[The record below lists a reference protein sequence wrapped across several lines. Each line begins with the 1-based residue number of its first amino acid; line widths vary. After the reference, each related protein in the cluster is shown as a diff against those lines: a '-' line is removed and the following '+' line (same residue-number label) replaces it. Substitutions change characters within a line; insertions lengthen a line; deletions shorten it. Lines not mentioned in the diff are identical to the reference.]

1 MLARSIRDLRLVKD
15 NIAAE
20 IAKLK
25 AQPGKNLALA
35 GGAGIAQTFIL
46 FGLVDDY
53 QFQVHPVINLQT
65 SPSSP
70 PQHARNWRR

>member
-35 GGAGIAQTFIL
+35 GGGGIAQTFIL

-53 QFQVHPVINLQT
+53 QFQVLP
-65 SPSSP
+65 
-70 PQHARNWRR
+70 